1 MSHIRPVTAKPG
13 PPVTN
18 IRSKLRTAPEICT
31 NVSVTLLFGFDGNSY
46 TVSTQSDVCVH
57 IHVIHNKETMDW

>member
-1 MSHIRPVTAKPG
+1 MYSPSHRQAG

-18 IRSKLRTAPEICT
+18 MRPALRTAPEICK
-31 NVSVTLLFGFDGNSY
+31 NVSVALLFGFDGNSF

-57 IHVIHNKETMDW
+57 VHVIHNKETMDW